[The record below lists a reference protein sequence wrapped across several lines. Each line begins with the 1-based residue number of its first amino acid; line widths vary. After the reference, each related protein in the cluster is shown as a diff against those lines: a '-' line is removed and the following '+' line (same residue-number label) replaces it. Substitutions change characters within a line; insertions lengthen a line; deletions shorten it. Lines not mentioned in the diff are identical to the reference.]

1 VVLILY
7 DLIYTN
13 KRFRKVFLTHSAPKP
28 SSTTSEA
35 SSNNGSMEQ
44 HQQPPLGLE
53 TSETGLSA
61 FLSFASYL
69 LQHNRTQRS
78 SPYAQLCLVI
88 IQIMVE
94 DPATYPYICSIPQS
108 HDVPSILT
116 DASGIA
122 NAANTM
128 AAIRLCRQRQPVLPI
143 VKQSR
148 PMAAVILDVI
158 LGFLKHNMK
167 KKLQIDSY
175 R

>member
-1 VVLILY
+1 MVLY

-13 KRFRKVFLTHSAPKP
+13 KRFRQTFLTFSASIQP
-28 SSTTSEA
+28 STTSQA
-35 SSNNGSMEQ
+35 SGSNNGSMEQ
-44 HQQPPLGLE
+44 HHAPQLSLE
-53 TSETGLSA
+53 TNETGLGA

-78 SPYAQLCLVI
+78 SPYSQLCLVI
-88 IQIMVE
+88 LQIMVE

-108 HDVPSILT
+108 QDLPSILT

-122 NAANTM
+122 NAANAM
-128 AAIRLCRQRQPVLPI
+128 AAVRLCRQRQPVLPL
-143 VKQSR
+143 VKQPR
-148 PMAAVILDVI
+148 PMAAVLLDVI

-167 KKLQIDSY
+167 KKLQIDCF